1 MSTGTGLIIGAVF
14 VFVVAPLSL
23 VLLCLDWRRIF
34 GMPSYEEV
42 AARRRFEV
50 AREQISGIFAA
61 AGARMDRRT
70 GSGDPF
76 HLGHRRDRW

>member
-1 MSTGTGLIIGAVF
+1 MSTGTDLLIGAVF

-42 AARRRFEV
+42 AARRRYEV
-50 AREQISGIFAA
+50 ARAQISGIFAA

-76 HLGHRRDRW
+76 KLGNGGRRW